1 METLTLIKT
10 NIKTLRRAIPCASTI
25 RVKVQRGKFSLLQ
38 NNGQITNKYAEKFGE
53 FVENA

>member
-1 METLTLIKT
+1 MEE
-10 NIKTLRRAIPCASTI
+10 AW
-25 RVKVQRGKFSLLQ
+25 VKVQRGKFSLLQ